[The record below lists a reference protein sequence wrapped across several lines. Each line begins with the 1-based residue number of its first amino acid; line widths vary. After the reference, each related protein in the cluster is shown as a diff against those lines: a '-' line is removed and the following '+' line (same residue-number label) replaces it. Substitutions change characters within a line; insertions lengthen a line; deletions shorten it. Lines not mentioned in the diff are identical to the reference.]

1 MLGVGQDDEPT
12 HQRECYSYS
21 KEKVMYSYEIDIFFK
36 EKKERSEKMID
47 YGIWRGVHSDDL
59 GAWLKNFTSDEER
72 FFAACILDWLV
83 YRNDEH
89 VVSMLYDLLTKHL
102 HNQWRLDGNS
112 LYNEEQN
119 PLIMARNKWQDPG
132 FRYVTAVTM
141 KDKDTKSGYHIA
153 RYLNQKLGIS
163 TYWNIRCSEIN
174 EAYQNGIRTFL
185 FADDIIGT
193 GEQMNNVLSEAGV
206 DNYNDI
212 FVYVL
217 VCAAHEE
224 GIKTIHEKYPLVRI
238 LYAELIPKDSSVF
251 IQFPTDEM
259 GFENAEALKTWYINF
274 MKKNGVAEDK
284 VLGRGDLGLVYA
296 FESNVPND
304 SLPLLY
310 YENNKLR
317 RLMQKRG

>member
-1 MLGVGQDDEPT
+1 
-12 HQRECYSYS
+12 
-21 KEKVMYSYEIDIFFK
+21 MYSHEIDIYFK

-102 HNQWRLDGNS
+102 HNQGRLDGNP
-112 LYNEEQN
+112 LYNEEIN
-119 PLIMARNKWQDPG
+119 PLIMARSKWNDPG
-132 FRYVTAVTM
+132 FRYVTAVTK

-153 RYLNQKLGIS
+153 RYLNQKLEVS
-163 TYWNIRCSEIN
+163 TNWNIKSTEIDV
-174 EAYQNGIRTFL
+174 AYQNGIKTFL

-193 GEQMNNVLSEAGV
+193 GEQMNNVLCEAGV
-206 DNYNDI
+206 GNYSDV
-212 FVYVL
+212 FVYVA

-224 GIKTIHEKYPLVRI
+224 GIRTIHKSFPFVRI

-251 IQFPTDEM
+251 IQFPTAEM
-259 GFENAEALKTWYINF
+259 GFENAEALKSWYINF
-274 MKKNGVAEDK
+274 MKKNGVDEAK
-284 VLGRGDLGLVYA
+284 SLGRGDLGLVYA

-310 YENNKLR
+310 YENDKLK

>member
-1 MLGVGQDDEPT
+1 
-12 HQRECYSYS
+12 
-21 KEKVMYSYEIDIFFK
+21 MYSHEIDIYFK

-102 HNQWRLDGNS
+102 HNQWRLDGNP
-112 LYNEEQN
+112 LYNEEIN
-119 PLIMARNKWQDPG
+119 PLIMARSKWNDPG
-132 FRYVTAVTM
+132 FRYVTAVTK
-141 KDKDTKSGYHIA
+141 KDKDTKSGYHLA
-153 RYLNQKLGIS
+153 RYLNQKLEVS
-163 TYWNIRCSEIN
+163 TNWNIKSTEIDV
-174 EAYQNGIRTFL
+174 AYQNGIKTFL
-185 FADDIIGT
+185 FVDDIIGT
-193 GEQMNNVLSEAGV
+193 GEQMNNVLCEAGV
-206 DNYNDI
+206 GNYSDV
-212 FVYVL
+212 FVYVA

-224 GIKTIHEKYPLVRI
+224 GIRTIHKSFPFVRI

-251 IQFPTDEM
+251 IQFPTAEM
-259 GFENAEALKTWYINF
+259 GFENAEALKSWYINF
-274 MKKNGVAEDK
+274 MKKNGVDEAK
-284 VLGRGDLGLVYA
+284 SLGRGDLGLVYA

-310 YENNKLR
+310 YENDKLK

>member
-1 MLGVGQDDEPT
+1 MFS
-12 HQRECYSYS
+12 H
-21 KEKVMYSYEIDIFFK
+21 EIDIYFK

-59 GAWLKNFTSDEER
+59 GAWLKNFASDEER
-72 FFAACILDWLV
+72 LFAACLLDWLV

-102 HNQWRLDGNS
+102 HNQWRLDGNP
-112 LYNEEQN
+112 LYKEETN
-119 PLIMARNKWQDPG
+119 PLAMARNKWQDPG
-132 FRYVTAVTM
+132 FRYVTAVTK

-153 RYLNQKLGIS
+153 RYLNQKLEVS
-163 TYWNIRCSEIN
+163 TNWNIRSSEI
-174 EAYQNGIRTFL
+174 EAAYQKGVKSFL

-193 GEQMNNVLSEAGV
+193 GEQMNNVLSEAGIGSYK
-206 DNYNDI
+206 DA
-212 FVYVL
+212 FFYVI

-224 GIKTIHEKYPLVRI
+224 GISIIHKSFPMAKI

-251 IQFPTDEM
+251 IQFPAEEM
-259 GFENAEALKTWYINF
+259 GFKNADALKSWYIDF
-274 MKKNGVAEDK
+274 MKTKGVDK
-284 VLGRGDLGLVYA
+284 YRAVGKGDLGLVYA

-310 YENNKLR
+310 YENDKLK

>member
-1 MLGVGQDDEPT
+1 M
-12 HQRECYSYS
+12 

-59 GAWLKNFTSDEER
+59 GAWLKNFTSDVER

-102 HNQWRLDGNS
+102 HNQWRLDGNP
-112 LYNEEQN
+112 LYNEEKN

-153 RYLNQKLGIS
+153 RYLNQKLEIS
-163 TYWNIRCSEIN
+163 TNWNIRCSEIN

-193 GEQMNNVLSEAGV
+193 GEQMNDVLSEAGV

-224 GIKTIHEKYPLVRI
+224 GIKTIHEKYPLARI
-238 LYAELIPKDSSVF
+238 LYAEFIPKDSSVF

-259 GFENAEALKTWYINF
+259 GFENAEALKTWYIIF
-274 MKKNGVAEDK
+274 MKKKGVAEEK
-284 VLGRGDLGLVYA
+284 ILGRGDLGLVYA